1 MTPTSAILRNLLDAL
16 SPVASRHGARLAVS
30 TDRAAALN
38 AFFDAP
44 AGCVAILVPGAQAVE
59 DAQGPL
65 AVIRESV
72 SLIVGH
78 RLPPTAAPAEG
89 LYASVAGAEPFL
101 DTLEDLRAA
110 VIASPLPEDAGT
122 GFWQF
127 DGRTPVSV
135 EGVPLPAYELQFHTI
150 LAGEYAAID
159 PDPLAPPPF
168 PGDLPPPPFPQ

>member
-16 SPVASRHGARLAVS
+16 SPVATQHGARLAVS

-44 AGCVAILVPGAQAVE
+44 AGCVAILVPGAQTVE
-59 DAQGPL
+59 DSDGPL
-65 AVIRESV
+65 SVIREAV

-89 LYASVAGAEPFL
+89 LYATVAGAEPFL
-101 DTLEDLRAA
+101 DTLDELRAA
-110 VIASPLPEDAGT
+110 VLASGLPEGAGT
-122 GFWQF
+122 GCWQF